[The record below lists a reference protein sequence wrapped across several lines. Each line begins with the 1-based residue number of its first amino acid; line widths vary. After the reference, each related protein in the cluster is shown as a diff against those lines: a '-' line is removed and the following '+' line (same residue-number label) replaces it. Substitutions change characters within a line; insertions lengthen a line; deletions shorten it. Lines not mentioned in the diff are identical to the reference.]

1 MPLILDLLITVDL
14 FERSLG
20 ASSDA
25 LTVGLCLYAPR
36 EAVDD
41 NRGGRLRRRS
51 ISLVSVPFFS
61 FSGERERAGTG
72 DEATSSFGG

>member
-1 MPLILDLLITVDL
+1 MPLILALLITVDL
-14 FERSLG
+14 LDRSFGGSFDVL
-20 ASSDA
+20 A
-25 LTVGLCLYAPR
+25 VGLCLYVLR

-51 ISLVSVPFFS
+51 ISRVATPFFC
-61 FSGERERAGTG
+61 FSGEIERAGTG